1 MKKRTGLLAT
11 ISTLGL
17 LLSLGVAPAGAATA
31 GSTTVLGKHV
41 AAPSA
46 KQLASAANVKLSP
59 GEFVISAA
67 TSKAPATATP
77 VRAKSGASIIVCVG
91 KYDNPHPGSSSKK
104 RSVNAHLIVKCT
116 GPNAK
121 GTKINVGS
129 RMTDGKRLGKTSKA
143 KGNGSARVG
152 GDLSCVAQKRAYRAY
167 GVATF
172 KYPAGYTPATGSGGA
187 KSAAKAFRKNAKGL
201 CTTN

>member
-1 MKKRTGLLAT
+1 MKKRAGILAT
-11 ISTLGL
+11 ASALGM
-17 LLSLGVAPAGAATA
+17 LLSLGVAPAGATTA
-31 GSTTVLGKHV
+31 QATTVLSKHV

-46 KQLASAANVKLSP
+46 KQLASAANVKLTP

-67 TSKAPATATP
+67 TNRAPAAATSM
-77 VRAKSGASIIVCVG
+77 RATSRVSIIVCVG
-91 KYDNPHPGSSSKK
+91 KYDNLHPGSSSKK
-104 RSVNAHLIVKCT
+104 RAVNAHLIVKCT

-121 GTKINVGS
+121 GTKINLAS
-129 RMTDGKRLGKTSKA
+129 RMTDGKRLGKTSTA

-152 GDLSCVAQKRAYRAY
+152 GDLRCVSQKRAYRAY

-172 KYPAGYTPATGSGGA
+172 KYPAGYTPATGSGTA